1 MSEKQLQPRINI
13 PIEITDLPL
22 FDGSVQNIK
31 DTFVSEMKRIDEEM
45 TKFRVFL
52 LCIAFAYSNV
62 LGLYGQTDTTLT
74 TSKDTGKPP
83 TWDSLV
89 TSSLIEGEGE
99 NRVIKLQF
107 DLSEFDPTEVNVNVT
122 NNLLQVTATHE
133 FKTDTSSTIKE
144 YRREFHLPRGVN
156 TERIVSSLTKEGVLL
171 VQAPLP
177 PLESLAIK

>member
-22 FDGSVQNIK
+22 FDGSIQNIK

-45 TKFRVFL
+45 TKFS
-52 LCIAFAYSNV
+52 SNV

-74 TSKDTGKPP
+74 TSKDTGKPL

-133 FKTDTSSTIKE
+133 FKTDTSSTLKE

-156 TERIVSSLTKEGVLL
+156 PERIVSSLTKEGVLL

>member
-1 MSEKQLQPRINI
+1 MSEKQLQPHINI

-22 FDGSVQNIK
+22 FDGSAQNIK

-45 TKFRVFL
+45 TKFS
-52 LCIAFAYSNV
+52 SNI

-156 TERIVSSLTKEGVLL
+156 PERIVSSLTKEGVLL
-171 VQAPLP
+171 VQAPMP